1 MRDRLIFGLT
11 ILWVIALSV
20 SLTIFI
26 AIPLFDAE
34 MSWYALADVAK
45 MSAAKLWE
53 NYLALMNYLINPF
66 VGHLHMP
73 DFPSSPSGLQ
83 HFAEVKRL
91 FMIAFGLS
99 LILIPAFVYFL
110 KEHLLLVFHNGLRVV
125 MLFPLAI
132 GGVAWLIGF
141 DRFFVAFHELLFRND
156 AWLFDPTTDPII
168 NVLPEQFF
176 MHTFL
181 VFLLVYELIFFMMYH
196 RGTLFMKRKY

>member
-26 AIPLFDAE
+26 AIPLFGAE

-83 HFAEVKRL
+83 HFAEVKR
-91 FMIAFGLS
+91 
-99 LILIPAFVYFL
+99 
-110 KEHLLLVFHNGLRVV
+110 
-125 MLFPLAI
+125 
-132 GGVAWLIGF
+132 
-141 DRFFVAFHELLFRND
+141 
-156 AWLFDPTTDPII
+156 
-168 NVLPEQFF
+168 
-176 MHTFL
+176 
-181 VFLLVYELIFFMMYH
+181 
-196 RGTLFMKRKY
+196 

>member
-1 MRDRLIFGLT
+1 
-11 ILWVIALSV
+11 VIALSV

-26 AIPLFDAE
+26 AIPLFGAE

-45 MSAAKLWE
+45 MSVAKLWE

-110 KEHLLLVFHNGLRVV
+110 KEYLLLVFHNGLRVV

-132 GGVAWLIGF
+132 GGV
-141 DRFFVAFHELLFRND
+141 
-156 AWLFDPTTDPII
+156 
-168 NVLPEQFF
+168 VLPEQFF